1 MQTYFVIAV
10 QLLSHVW
17 LFVTPWT
24 AAHQASLSVT
34 KSQSL
39 LKLMSI
45 ELVMPSNHLILC
57 HPLLLSP
64 SIFPSIR
71 VFSNESAL
79 HNRWAKYWNFIF
91 SISPSNDSGWISFR
105 IDWSSCCPRD
115 SQESLCYSSV
125 KKKKFPK
132 SIGLEQYKFTFAL
145 KSVGHLLVHTRFGWP
160 EKTLVVHSWTVVC
173 YLGTGRSKTAWCIGL
188 ALPTGTLVMMEPC
201 VFHYAAAWFRT
212 IDMAVAGF
220 QERVRLQR
228 PLRSRLETGHCNPTC
243 SFCQC
248 ELEIQHG
255 FKE

>member
-10 QLLSHVW
+10 QLLGHVW

-24 AAHQASLSVT
+24 AVHQASLSVT

-57 HPLLLSP
+57 HPVLLSP
-64 SIFPSIR
+64 SIFPSIM

-105 IDWSSCCPRD
+105 IDWSSCCPRN

-125 KKKKFPK
+125 KKNSPNLLAY
-132 SIGLEQYKFTFAL
+132 SSTNSSLHLNLWVIYWFTPD
-145 KSVGHLLVHTRFGWP
+145 LVDQRRPWSCTHGQ
-160 EKTLVVHSWTVVC
+160 LVC

-188 ALPTGTLVMMEPC
+188 ALPTGTLVIMEPC
-201 VFHYAAAWFRT
+201 VFHYAAAWFRP

-228 PLRSRLETGHCNPTC
+228 PLRSRLETGHCNPT
-243 SFCQC
+243 SLFANAN
-248 ELEIQHG
+248 
-255 FKE
+255 

>member
-10 QLLSHVW
+10 QLLGHVW

-24 AAHQASLSVT
+24 AVHQASLSVT

-57 HPLLLSP
+57 HPVLLSP
-64 SIFPSIR
+64 SIFPSIM

-105 IDWSSCCPRD
+105 IDWSSCCPRN
-115 SQESLCYSSV
+115 SQESLCYSAV

-132 SIGLEQYKFTFAL
+132 SIGLQQYEFIFAL
-145 KSVGHLLVHTRFGWP
+145 KSVGHLLIHTRFGWP
-160 EKTLVVHSWTVVC
+160 KKTLVMHSWTAGVLSGNWQVKDS
-173 YLGTGRSKTAWCIGL
+173 LMHRSGIAHWDLSDDGTLCLSLCSSLIQTYWYGCSRIPRESKTSK
-188 ALPTGTLVMMEPC
+188 TTEV
-201 VFHYAAAWFRT
+201 
-212 IDMAVAGF
+212 
-220 QERVRLQR
+220 
-228 PLRSRLETGHCNPTC
+228 
-243 SFCQC
+243 
-248 ELEIQHG
+248 
-255 FKE
+255 